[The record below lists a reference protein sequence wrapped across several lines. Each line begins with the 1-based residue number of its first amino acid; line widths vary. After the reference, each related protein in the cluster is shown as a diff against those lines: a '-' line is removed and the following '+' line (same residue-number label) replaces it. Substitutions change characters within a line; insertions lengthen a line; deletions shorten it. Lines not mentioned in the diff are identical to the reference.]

1 MVHQKKLLF
10 LFLLFSTLYSCNE
23 KKERQLYKNL
33 DLSFGKHDIGFESI
47 LLYDS
52 SRVFKVDTSGIKMRP
67 VKIDVW
73 FPSNGV
79 GKQMTYEYYFDLYR
93 MRTDFDAP
101 IDSIKVES
109 LELASVIG
117 RYFNS
122 TSAFRILNMKSP
134 AKWEAERIEG
144 DFPLI
149 IYYPEPNGMGL
160 FNAIMLEY
168 LASHGFIIASISSVG
183 EYPGDMQRNLDGL
196 VAQVEDGFFALKYLL
211 LNYEGVDTEKIVG
224 IGASWGGLALVVS
237 AILNQNLDIMI
248 SLDGSDQWVFGNSH
262 IDDRY
267 FEQIRH
273 SYFFTPEKIEIPYLY
288 LNSNVE
294 LDRFQVDSVYRTYV
308 HTRSN
313 NINYLKYN
321 KLNHD
326 GFNCFPT
333 LTNLIQKQDDDFNK
347 YYIILCETVLNFIQE
362 NLKDETGMEFKK
374 YEESILKEYSET
386 ISNTF

>member
-1 MVHQKKLLF
+1 MVHQKNLLF
-10 LFLLFSTLYSCNE
+10 LFLLFLTLYSCNE

-52 SRVFKVDTSGIKMRP
+52 SRVFKVDTSGIQMRP

-79 GKQMTYEYYFDLYR
+79 GKQMTYEYYFNLYR

-149 IYYPEPNGMGL
+149 IYYPAPNGMGL

-168 LASHGFIIASISSVG
+168 LASHGFIAASISSVG

-211 LNYEGVDTEKIVG
+211 LNYEGIDTEKIAG

-248 SLDGSDQWVFGNSH
+248 SLDGSDQWVFGNSP
-262 IDDRY
+262 IDDRH

-273 SYFFTPEKIEIPYLY
+273 SYFFTPEKLQIPYLY
-288 LNSNVE
+288 LNSNLE

-313 NINYLKYN
+313 DINYLKYN

-347 YYIILCETVLNFIQE
+347 YYIILCETVLKFIQE